1 MKRMTTLT
9 VWTGAVAIAV
19 VSAACSDRTDRA
31 AAAAARDT
39 GTAAARVGDAAKEAG
54 RDVAGAAKDAT
65 RTAGEALDSG
75 ARAAEAAVE
84 TMDVKMALVADSRV
98 DAGGINVDT
107 DHLAKTVT
115 LKGHVPTAA
124 QKTIAGQIAV
134 LKAEG
139 YQVRNELTVGR

>member
-9 VWTGAVAIAV
+9 AWTGAVAIAV
-19 VSAACSDRTDRA
+19 MSAACSDRTDRA
-31 AAAAARDT
+31 ASAAARDT

-54 RDVAGAAKDAT
+54 RDVAEAAKDAT
-65 RTAGEALDSG
+65 RTGEAIDNG
-75 ARAAEAAVE
+75 ARAADAAVE

-107 DHLAKTVT
+107 DHLTKTVT

-124 QKTIAGQIAV
+124 QKAIAGQIAV

-139 YQVRNELTVGR
+139 YRVRNELTVRQ

>member
-19 VSAACSDRTDRA
+19 MSAACSDRTDRA
-31 AAAAARDT
+31 ASAAARDT

-54 RDVAGAAKDAT
+54 RDVAEAAKDAT
-65 RTAGEALDSG
+65 RTGEAIDNG
-75 ARAAEAAVE
+75 ARAADAAVE

-107 DHLAKTVT
+107 DHLTKTVT

-124 QKTIAGQIAV
+124 QKAIAGQIAV

-139 YQVRNELTVGR
+139 YRVRNELTVRQ